1 MFIGSFDAKIIFVSD
16 FLRSKE
22 ALANEILAG
31 ERKDILINAIN
42 SAGILASE
50 YAMVVIHPTRAS
62 KISEFTRDEKLV
74 AQRECAALINL
85 SKANIIVPLGEYA
98 LKFVTGL
105 DGIYKH
111 HLSLY
116 NSRAEL
122 GGRKVMP
129 MLHPE
134 SIQKSYSDVAYIR
147 FGMNR
152 LKKEMGSTTL
162 NIPERKILLSLDCT
176 FDEQVAYLENIIK
189 NAREV
194 STDVETGNG
203 HLNTVGLA
211 ISSTEAISIDST
223 TNNKTPAEF
232 RKLWDLYR
240 QIWSSENI
248 GKIAQNGLFEATW
261 AAMYGIEFNHLSFD
275 TMWCMKYL
283 HPTLER
289 GLDNVGRIYTP
300 YPYWKDDH
308 SDFNNIRNW
317 REHLSYCGKDAI
329 GQFAAKENM
338 QKVLDHK
345 GLTTRFNSFIMKQ
358 FPVAHEMQMR
368 GLRLDKNKLKIS
380 QDEIQTN
387 IDVIMKGF
395 DARCLEVIGQTV
407 NMNSHAQVKNL
418 LKEVGV
424 KIPTTKGKET
434 VAKAALLKL
443 KLKYPKETLI
453 IDMITVDR
461 LSKIKDDF
469 LSFQYDDDGR
479 IRFSFDLASDESGV
493 WIGKKNIFGKGFDVT
508 SLPSIVKACI
518 LADPDKTLVEIK
530 LEQPELRFIAEDSS
544 DFKLIEMLQKHD
556 DVARILASKMFRKPA
571 EIISANH
578 KKVAQQVI
586 KSANEFDA
594 PKMFIEKCF
603 ARTGIFY
610 SETEAKNFMDLFL
623 QEFSG
628 CRNRID
634 RIKKE
639 LYSKRMLKSKTREIT
654 YYDRVNE
661 SLLRK
666 ALKWAPDHHA
676 NDRIT
681 DLCFA
686 LGQSQDVDLLAR
698 GKSFLLFQVPTESLG
713 NYLFNSET
721 ERVSYG
727 LRWGALQNV

>member
-1 MFIGSFDAKIIFVSD
+1 MFQGSFDAKIIFVSD

-22 ALANEILAG
+22 AIAGEALAG
-31 ERKDILINAIN
+31 ERKDILINALN
-42 SAGILASE
+42 AAGILASE
-50 YAMVVIHPTRAS
+50 YALTVIHPVGANKLSDFS
-62 KISEFTRDEKLV
+62 KDEKIK
-74 AQRECAALINL
+74 AQRECASLINQ

-134 SIQKSYSDVAYIR
+134 TIQKSYSDVAYIR

-176 FDEQVAYLENIIK
+176 LDEQVAYLENIIK

-232 RKLWDLYR
+232 KKLWDLYR

-261 AAMYGIEFNHLSFD
+261 AAMYGIEFKNLSFD
-275 TMWCMKYL
+275 TMWCMKFL

-289 GLDNVGRIYTP
+289 GLDNVARIYTP

-308 SDFNNIRNW
+308 SDWNDIRNW
-317 REHLSYCGKDAI
+317 REHLTYCGKDAI

-338 QKVLDHK
+338 QRVLDHK
-345 GLTTRFNSFIMKQ
+345 GLNTRFQSFIMKQ
-358 FPVAHEMQMR
+358 FPVALEMQMR
-368 GLRLDKNKLKIS
+368 GLLLDKKKLKFS
-380 QDEIQTN
+380 QDEAQSN
-387 IDVIMKGF
+387 IDSVMKGF
-395 DARCLEVIGQTV
+395 DASCLEQTGKTI
-407 NMNSHAQVKNL
+407 NINSPKQIKEL
-418 LKEVGV
+418 FKEVGIKV
-424 KIPTTKGKET
+424 PTTKGKET
-434 VAKAALLKL
+434 VSKAALLKL
-443 KLKYPKETLI
+443 KLKYPHEKLI
-453 IDMITVDR
+453 IDLITVDR
-461 LSKIKDDF
+461 LTKIKDDY
-469 LSFQYDDDGR
+469 LSFEFDNDGR
-479 IRFSFDLASDESGV
+479 VRFSFDLASDESGV
-493 WIGKKNIFGKGFDVT
+493 WIGKKNIFNKGFDVT
-508 SLPSIVKACI
+508 SLPAIVKSCI
-518 LADPDKTLVEIK
+518 IADPGKTLIEIK
-530 LEQPELRFIAEDSS
+530 LDQPELRFIAEDAK
-544 DFKLIEMLQKHD
+544 DFKLIEMLQKHED
-556 DVARILASKMFRKPA
+556 IAKMLASKMFRKPA
-571 EIISANH
+571 EITNATH
-578 KKVAQQVI
+578 KKAALQVI

-594 PKMFIEKCF
+594 PRMFIEKCF
-603 ARTGIFY
+603 ARTGVFY
-610 SETEAKNFMDLFL
+610 NEVEAKGFIDLFL

-639 LYSKRMLKSKTREIT
+639 LYSKRMLKSKTREII

-681 DLCFA
+681 DLCFQ
-686 LGQSQDVDLLAR
+686 LQESSDVELLAR
-698 GKSFLLFQVPTESLG
+698 GKSFLLFQVPSEKI
-713 NYLFNSET
+713 NDYLFNSEL

-727 LRWGALQNV
+727 SRWGALQNV